1 MDPINSGYMPF
12 VDQVNQ
18 NRSLYFGISLS
29 IPVLD
34 GFKVRSDIRKANITL
49 SQQKAEQKKT
59 IFIQEKIHRQAIE
72 EYRHALKEHK
82 LYQVQLKS
90 TQTSYEAMKERYALG
105 LTTAMDLAKALL
117 DYNLA
122 ELSLIRAKYLIIYN
136 QEVLKI
142 LD

>member
-1 MDPINSGYMPF
+1 
-12 VDQVNQ
+12 
-18 NRSLYFGISLS
+18 
-29 IPVLD
+29 
-34 GFKVRSDIRKANITL
+34 
-49 SQQKAEQKKT
+49 
-59 IFIQEKIHRQAIE
+59 
-72 EYRHALKEHK
+72 
-82 LYQVQLKS
+82 
-90 TQTSYEAMKERYALG
+90 MKERYALG